1 MSYKVFLR
9 KTEELERQKA
19 APSVQKDPVRVSDEA
34 KTGDRNKFKI

>member
-1 MSYKVFLR
+1 MSHKIFLR

-34 KTGDRNKFKI
+34 WIHFLLLKF